1 MNWLEEVGFLLR
13 ITRSEEIARRYFVVN
28 GFDGALTMLGLIVG
42 FHSVG
47 NVEPMVAFSA
57 CAGAGIALGMSGV
70 SSAYISESAER
81 KKALLDLEQAMAA
94 RMDGSAHGRAARLVP
109 LVIAVLNGASP
120 LLVSLAIALPLWLA
134 SEETPLPADPLGIS
148 IALAFG
154 FIFLLGAYLGRIS
167 DTFWV
172 WSGIRAVL
180 IAIVTALLV
189 SLISR

>member
-1 MNWLEEVGFLLR
+1 MNWLKEVGFLLR
-13 ITRSEEIARRYFVVN
+13 ISRSEEIARRYFVVN
-28 GFDGALTMLGLIVG
+28 GFDGALTMLGLAVG
-42 FHSVG
+42 FYSVG
-47 NVEPMVAFSA
+47 DVQPVVAFSA

-81 KKALLDLEQAMAA
+81 RKALLDLEQAMAA

-109 LVIAVLNGASP
+109 FVIALLNGASP

-134 SEETPLPADPLGIS
+134 SRGTQFRVDPLGIS
-148 IALAFG
+148 IALAFA

-172 WSGIRAVL
+172 WSGVRAVL
-180 IAIVTALLV
+180 IAVVTAWLVTLV
-189 SLISR
+189 SP